1 MSTIT
6 LNEEMA
12 EEEEIKWF
20 SKADLSEYIS
30 NYVAVVGNRVVTSG
44 ENAKEVWETV
54 KVKYHDM
61 TPSLAKAPKEDL
73 LIL

>member
-12 EEEEIKWF
+12 EEEGIKWF

-30 NYVAVVGNRVVTSG
+30 NYVAIVGNRVVTSG

-54 KVKYHDM
+54 KVKYPIRHQV
-61 TPSLAKAPKEDL
+61 
-73 LIL
+73 